1 MLFPMV
7 LPVVKYGDP
16 VLRQR
21 GAPIA
26 KLDDALRRLVA
37 DMFDTMYSAKG
48 IGLAAQQVG
57 HAVQLAV
64 LDLRGV
70 KDRPSQLWLQGHP
83 ADVDAFMPLVLINPK
98 IRPAGEPQEGPEGCL
113 SFPEIYGEIVRPSE
127 VEVSALNE
135 RGESFE
141 FRAGGLLSR
150 AIQHEVDH
158 LNGLLFIDRMST
170 AVRNEVRDEVDQ
182 LQTDTKK
189 SLGGTRR

>member
-1 MLFPMV
+1 MV
-7 LPVVKYGDP
+7 LPVVKYGNP

-57 HAVQLAV
+57 QAVQLAV
-64 LDLRGV
+64 LDLRGI
-70 KDRPSQLWLQGHP
+70 KDRPSQLWLGGHP
-83 ADVDAFMPLVLINPK
+83 ADVDAFMPLVLINPV
-98 IRPAGEPQEGPEGCL
+98 IRPVGEAQEGPEGCL

-127 VEVSALNE
+127 VEVTALNE

-158 LNGLLFIDRMST
+158 INGLLFIDRMS
-170 AVRNEVRDEVDQ
+170 ASVRNEVRDDVDR
-182 LQTDTKK
+182 LQAETKK
-189 SLGGTRR
+189 ALGRPRR

>member
-1 MLFPMV
+1 MV

-26 KLDDALRRLVA
+26 KLDDALRRLVG

-57 HAVQLAV
+57 QAVQLAV

-83 ADVDAFMPLVLINPK
+83 ADVDAFMPLVLINPV
-98 IRPAGEPQEGPEGCL
+98 IRPVGDPQEGPEGCL

-170 AVRNEVRDEVDQ
+170 TVRNEVREEVDQ
-182 LQTDTKK
+182 LQAETKK
-189 SLGGTRR
+189 SLGRSRR

>member
-1 MLFPMV
+1 MV
-7 LPVVKYGDP
+7 LSVVKYGDP

-57 HAVQLAV
+57 QAVQLAV

-83 ADVDAFMPLVLINPK
+83 ADVDAFMPLVLINPV
-98 IRPAGEPQEGPEGCL
+98 IRPVGDAHEGPEGCL

-170 AVRNEVRDEVDQ
+170 SVRNEVRDEVDQ
-182 LQTDTKK
+182 LQAETKK
-189 SLGGTRR
+189 SLGRSRR

>member
-1 MLFPMV
+1 MV

-26 KLDDALRRLVA
+26 KIDDTLRRLVA
-37 DMFDTMYSAKG
+37 DMFDTMYTAKG

-64 LDLRGV
+64 LDLRGI
-70 KDRPSQLWLQGHP
+70 KDRPSQLWLQGHA
-83 ADVDAFMPLVLINPK
+83 ADVDAFMPLVLINPV
-98 IRPAGEPQEGPEGCL
+98 IRPVGEPQEGPEGCL

-170 AVRNEVRDEVDQ
+170 SVRNEVREEVDQ
-182 LQTDTKK
+182 LQAETKK
-189 SLGGTRR
+189 SLGRYRR

>member
-1 MLFPMV
+1 MV

-26 KLDDALRRLVA
+26 KIDDTLRRLVA
-37 DMFDTMYSAKG
+37 DMFDTMYTAKG

-64 LDLRGV
+64 LDLRGI

-83 ADVDAFMPLVLINPK
+83 ADVDAFMPLVLINPV
-98 IRPAGEPQEGPEGCL
+98 IRPVGEPQEGPEGCL

-170 AVRNEVRDEVDQ
+170 SVRNEVREEVDQ
-182 LQTDTKK
+182 LQAETKK
-189 SLGGTRR
+189 SLGRYRR

>member
-1 MLFPMV
+1 MV

-57 HAVQLAV
+57 QAVQLAV

-83 ADVDAFMPLVLINPK
+83 ADVDAFMPLVLINPV
-98 IRPAGEPQEGPEGCL
+98 IRPVGDPQEGPEGCL

-170 AVRNEVRDEVDQ
+170 TVRNEVREEVDQ
-182 LQTDTKK
+182 LQAETKK
-189 SLGGTRR
+189 SLGRSRR

>member
-1 MLFPMV
+1 MV

-26 KLDDALRRLVA
+26 KLDDALKRLVA

-57 HAVQLAV
+57 QAVQLAV
-64 LDLRGV
+64 LDLRGI

-83 ADVDAFMPLVLINPK
+83 ADVDAFMPLVLINPV
-98 IRPAGEPQEGPEGCL
+98 IRPAGERQEGPEGCL

-170 AVRNEVRDEVDQ
+170 SVRNEVRDEVDR
-182 LQTDTKK
+182 LQADTKK
-189 SLGGTRR
+189 AWGRSRR